1 MTHHRAKQ
9 SMHTWCGEIG
19 FLLQKTWYKNHSA
32 QTLVSD
38 KIGLFRTGHMVK
50 ETSKV
55 SIQLF
60 TLGSIVMMESDKQ
73 ENSPETRYEH

>member
-1 MTHHRAKQ
+1 MTR
-9 SMHTWCGEIG
+9 
-19 FLLQKTWYKNHSA
+19 YKNHSA

-55 SIQLF
+55 SIQL
-60 TLGSIVMMESDKQ
+60 IVYVGKHCHDGI
-73 ENSPETRYEH
+73 